1 MKYLL
6 TLSLLSFLL
15 TQCNSVKVT
24 GNVPNPPLTNLII
37 VNNDDV
43 HMSGFQ
49 PELVKQVAAMGI
61 TPQVVDAPP
70 AGDVPYLTYKANW
83 SWDFAMY
90 LSYFKAD
97 LHQGS
102 SVLRSAQYRT
112 SGLDLNKFGPTAEKL
127 RPVLRDLLRGEK
139 AAAR

>member
-24 GNVPNPPLTNLII
+24 GNVPNPPLTHLAI

-83 SWDFAMY
+83 SWDLAMY

-102 SVLRSAQYRT
+102 SVVRSVQYKT
-112 SGLDLNKFGPTAEKL
+112 SGADMNKFGRTAEKL
-127 RPVLRDLLRGEK
+127 RPILRDLLRGEK
-139 AAAR
+139 QAAR

>member
-1 MKYLL
+1 MKHLL
-6 TLSLLSFLL
+6 TAVVLPFLL
-15 TQCNSVKVT
+15 CHCNSVKVT
-24 GNVPNPPLTNLII
+24 GPIPNPPLTRLAI

-70 AGDVPYLTYKANW
+70 QGDVPYLTYQANW

-90 LSYFKAD
+90 LSYFKAE
-97 LHQGS
+97 LHQGPTL
-102 SVLRSAQYRT
+102 LRTAEYRT
-112 SGLDLNKFGPTAEKL
+112 SGLDMNKFGPTANKL
-127 RPVLRDLLRGEK
+127 RPLLRQLLRGEK
-139 AAAR
+139 VPAQ